1 MGIICFN
8 FINSIHTSQK
18 MDKIID
24 LLEDLGIHIALIIA
38 GIFGSLLSLE
48 DREGLTSWQKIAVF
62 LSGGAIAN
70 YMTPAL
76 IDWADVN
83 QNVMFGLAF
92 ILGFSG
98 LKGMKYLILKIKC
111 RYNKD

>member
-1 MGIICFN
+1 
-8 FINSIHTSQK
+8 
-18 MDKIID
+18 MDKISGFF
-24 LLEDLGIHIALIIA
+24 EDLGIHLALIIA

-48 DREGLTSWQKIAVF
+48 DREGLTAWQKITVF
-62 LSGGAIAN
+62 ISGGAIAN
-70 YMTPAL
+70 YVTPAL

-98 LKGMKYLILKIKC
+98 LKGLKYIILKIKG
-111 RYNKD
+111 RYKKD